1 MAKVVRDV
9 NRIPKALGQLNR
21 MHVRRAEVGIFEDAP
36 KLVTIAAVNEFGM
49 DQVVSA
55 DLHKRLRALA
65 REHGAPTNTLPK
77 EGERFRIPERSF
89 LRATMD
95 EKESDVVEAAS
106 EQIVAAMEGEKDAYQ
121 AMMAIGRVLQ
131 EAVIERI
138 RTGADL
144 APNDPFTIALKGH
157 ARPLIGK
164 TGVLETTQGIR
175 LRVVRSE

>member
-1 MAKVVRDV
+1 VAKVVRDV

-36 KLVTIAAVNEFGM
+36 RLVTIAAVNEFGM

-77 EGERFRIPERSF
+77 EGERLRIPERSF
-89 LRATMD
+89 LRATFD
-95 EKESDVVEAAS
+95 EREGEVVDAAL
-106 EQIVAAMEGEKDAYQ
+106 EHIVAMVEGDKDAYEVAQ
-121 AMMAIGRVLQ
+121 GIGRVLQ
-131 EAVIERI
+131 EAVIERVVS
-138 RTGADL
+138 GEGFE
-144 APNDPFTIALKGH
+144 PNDPFTVALKGH

-164 TGVLETTQGIR
+164 AGVLESTQGIR
-175 LRVVRSE
+175 LRVVRRS

>member
-9 NRIPKALGQLNR
+9 NRIPKVLAQLNR
-21 MHVRRAEVGIFEDAP
+21 MRARRVEVGIFEDAP
-36 KLVTIAAVNEFGM
+36 KLVTIAAINEFGM

-89 LRATMD
+89 LRAAMD
-95 EKESDVVEAAS
+95 ENENDVVEAAP
-106 EQIVAAMEGEKDAYQ
+106 EQIVAVMEGEKDAYQ

-131 EAVIERI
+131 EAVIERVA
-138 RTGADL
+138 RGTDL

-157 ARPLIGK
+157 AQPLIGK
-164 TGVLETTQGIR
+164 TGVLETPQGVR
-175 LRVVRSE
+175 LRVVRRE